1 MRFITGVQITTT
13 LLRFK
18 NLDKSAFKK
27 YSNKT
32 NFYQT
37 LILSGVLFVILIAT
51 EIPIQN
57 AFAHHILQ
65 EIQVQGRPMRLSVN
79 DGLLFVSNLGAEPTV
94 SVINTTLDELE
105 DSIHTNESVFEVEG
119 VPSKNEVYVAPFE
132 GGQIHVYDLT
142 SGNLTKT
149 IQIPHSEL
157 TFRPPL
163 ADRLLRPVTVITGG
177 WSMDYNPSNER
188 LYVANYNA
196 NEIVIIDTNND
207 TVIGTISVPSHP
219 ITVKAD
225 PFTNTVLVTSLAANK
240 LTFISGE
247 TNRIVKSLDTGT
259 GPWGMDIDSNEH
271 VAYVTNRGG
280 NYVTVVDLLGQ
291 NIITKIPIGAP
302 AQAISVDPS
311 EHMIYTSYMEQD
323 KILKIDGRTN
333 SILSTIETGL
343 VPQDLAVD
351 SKTHKVYASAK
362 FQDKIF
368 VLGPRSTALSIP
380 VVTLDTPT
388 AVVGF
393 IRIHGQDVQ
402 ASEPFL
408 DIREKS
414 IIMNVSSPDGG
425 DLTMNIPRAVL
436 DAKQPSEQGGAI
448 VQQNTSA
455 ANTTT
460 ITANDSNFRVL
471 IDGKQVSYS
480 EDREAGPSTAIT
492 PPENQATIPQQGAES
507 REITFFVP
515 KGSKYVEVIGTS
527 TFPSSSSLALTIT
540 GSR

>member
-1 MRFITGVQITTT
+1 M
-13 LLRFK
+13 FK
-18 NLDKSAFKK
+18 GPDRPVFKE
-27 YSNKT
+27 YINISNSYLT
-32 NFYQT
+32 V
-37 LILSGVLFVILIAT
+37 ILAGILFVLLIAI

-57 AFAHHILQ
+57 SFAHHILQ

-94 SVINTTLDELE
+94 SVINTTLDRLAG
-105 DSIHTNESVFEVEG
+105 SIRTNESVFEVEG
-119 VPSKNEVYVAPFE
+119 VPSKNKIYVAPFE
-132 GGQIHVYDLT
+132 GGQIQVYDLN
-142 SGNLTKT
+142 SGNLTKA
-149 IQIPHSEL
+149 IQIPHAEI
-157 TFRPPL
+157 TFRPSL

-196 NEIVIIDTNND
+196 NEIVIIDTKTD
-207 TVIGTISVPSHP
+207 TVLGTISVPAHP
-219 ITVKAD
+219 VTVKAD
-225 PFTNTVLVTSLAANK
+225 PFTNIILVTNLAANK

-259 GPWGMDIDSNEH
+259 APWGMDVDSYEH

-280 NYVTVVDLLGQ
+280 NYVTVIDLLAQ
-291 NIITKIPIGAP
+291 SVITRIPIGAP
-302 AQAISVDPS
+302 AQAISVDTS

-323 KILKIDGRTN
+323 KVLKIDGRTN
-333 SILSTIETGL
+333 SILSTIEMGV

-380 VVTLDTPT
+380 IVTLDTPT
-388 AVVGF
+388 AVVGL
-393 IRIHGQDVQ
+393 IRVHGQDVQ
-402 ASEPFL
+402 VSEPFL
-408 DIREKS
+408 DISKKS
-414 IIMNVSSPDGG
+414 IVMNVSSPDGG

-436 DAKQPSEQGGAI
+436 DAKQPNEEGGGVI
-448 VQQNTSA
+448 QQNTSI

-460 ITANDSNFRVL
+460 NTANDSNFRVL

-480 EDREAGPSTAIT
+480 EDREAEESTDNT
-492 PPENQATIPQQGAES
+492 PPENQEITPQRDAES

-515 KGSKYVEVIGTS
+515 KGSKNVEVIGTS
-527 TFPSSSSLALTIT
+527 TLPSSSSLALTIT